1 MKRLF
6 FIRHAKSSWESHG
19 LGDRDRPLNER
30 GERDAPLMA
39 QRLKEYGLVNPHFLI
54 STAKRTIQTGKIVT
68 GTLEAPTTAIHHIQH
83 LYLATG
89 RVLLETVI
97 GNDAE
102 HDLVIIGHNPGI
114 SDAASMISGEH
125 LEMVT
130 SHVVGIELHVNE
142 WAAVSLGTGSV
153 IYNDYPKKHPAP

>member
-6 FIRHAKSSWESHG
+6 FIRHAKSSWEHHG

-30 GERDAPLMA
+30 GERDAPSMA
-39 QRLKEYGLVNPHFLI
+39 ERLKEFGLVNPRFLI
-54 STAKRTIQTGKIVT
+54 STAKRTVQTGKIVT
-68 GTLEAPTTAIHHIQH
+68 DILDAPTTAIHHIQH
-83 LYLATG
+83 LYLASG
-89 RVLLETVI
+89 RVLIETVI

-102 HDLVIIGHNPGI
+102 QDLVIIAHNPGI
-114 SDAASMISGEH
+114 SDAASMISGEN

-130 SHVVGIELHVNE
+130 SHVVGIELHVDE
-142 WAAVSLGTGSV
+142 WAAVSLRTGSV